1 MSTYG
6 ELDPIVKNRIEFG
19 FTAKSEYISSAN
31 MPTIAYPDQHINITL
46 RYGSADNVIVPDTVK
61 IKFNLDTESTDK
73 TRSIVN
79 NVSRALVKKGTHA
92 WLNKN

>member
-1 MSTYG
+1 MSAYG

-19 FTAKSEYISSAN
+19 FKAKREYISSAN

-46 RYGSADNVIVPDTVK
+46 RYGSIDNVIVPDTVK

-73 TRSIVN
+73 TRSILN
-79 NVSRALVKKGTHA
+79 NVSRALVKQGTHA
-92 WLNKN
+92 WLNKS